1 MARAPQRPLS
11 PGPVPVSRDSPAIG
25 GAVRARERMVQ
36 SLQGMGVRHPAVL
49 AAMSDV
55 PRDRF
60 VDAALAS
67 RAYED
72 VALPIGLG
80 QTISRPSTV
89 ARMIEL
95 LVQGRSPAELKS
107 SCVLEVGTGCGYQ
120 AAVLSRVFGEVY
132 SVERLRGLHEI
143 ARSNLRPLRLPNLRL
158 AYGDGF
164 EGLPDQAPF
173 DAVIIAAAGDQVPEP
188 LLMQMRV
195 GARLIAPVQA
205 PVSGQQVL
213 HWVERVALEDWR
225 LHLLDAV
232 RFVPLQRGTS

>member
-1 MARAPQRPLS
+1 M
-11 PGPVPVSRDSPAIG
+11 G
-25 GAVRARERMVQ
+25 GAVRARGRMVQ
-36 SLQGMGVRHPAVL
+36 LVQGLGVRHPAVL
-49 AAMSDV
+49 AAMNVV

-89 ARMIEL
+89 GRMIEL
-95 LVQGRSPAELKS
+95 LVQGRSAAECKQL
-107 SCVLEVGTGCGYQ
+107 CVLEVGTGCGYQ
-120 AAVLSRVFGEVY
+120 AAVLAQVFGEVF
-132 SVERLRGLHEI
+132 SVERLRGLHEL

-164 EGLPDQAPF
+164 EGLPDQGPF
-173 DAVIIAAAGDQVPEP
+173 DAVIVAAAGDQVPEP
-188 LLMQMRV
+188 LLLQMRL
-195 GARLIAPVQA
+195 GARLVAPVHA
-205 PVSGQQVL
+205 TSGQQVL
-213 HWVERVALEDWR
+213 HWVERVAPEDWR